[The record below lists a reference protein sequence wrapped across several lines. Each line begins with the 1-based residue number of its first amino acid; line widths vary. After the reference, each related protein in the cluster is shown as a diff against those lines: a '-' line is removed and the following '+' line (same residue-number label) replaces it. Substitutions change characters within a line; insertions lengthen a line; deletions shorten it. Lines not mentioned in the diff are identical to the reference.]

1 MQHDRTT
8 RPTVRLLHEL
18 NDGWC
23 NPFQPRAISDG
34 RWEDA
39 QPLSH
44 LDHPIL
50 TKCRTALTDHT
61 TSNKIISCSQ
71 DLRLIEVRSS
81 QWRAGVWTADD
92 GTRWTLAAGLAKGG
106 HEDREDFY
114 EALKRQCSTPEG
126 RQALLPTE
134 LDWDLLKRETAARV
148 LSEWELSVQDEVRH
162 LLQEASHAGT
172 ARTSIPHPLPPSKRD
187 EQSTKREPL
196 ATVELSITIEDGIE
210 DICLSFIEQSQPG
223 SRLAHRLEYRLLT
236 CIAPPEQGW
245 DKSFDIYS
253 AMEEEGHCSR
263 QISILE
269 KAKSQGHLVTSV
281 PGRVAHVTHRRHIAD
296 ASVEGKAVRALC
308 DIFFVPRTDPDSLPQ
323 CPECERRYRE
333 LPQR

>member
-18 NDGWC
+18 NDGWS
-23 NPFQPRAISDG
+23 NSFQLRAISEE
-34 RWEDA
+34 RWEDI

-50 TKCRTALTDHT
+50 TKCRTALGE
-61 TSNKIISCSQ
+61 NGVPNRPISCSQ
-71 DLRLIEVRSS
+71 DLRLIEIRSS

-92 GTRWTLAAGLAKGG
+92 GTHWTLAAGLAKGG
-106 HEDREDFY
+106 HEDRDDFY

-134 LDWDLLKRETAARV
+134 LDWYLLKRETAAQL
-148 LSEWELSVQDEVRH
+148 LSEWELSVQDKVCQ
-162 LLQEASHAGT
+162 LLQEASHSGT
-172 ARTSIPHPLPPSKRD
+172 ARATIPHPLPPSKRD
-187 EQSTKREPL
+187 QQSTKRETL
-196 ATVELSITIEDGIE
+196 ATVELSITTEDEIE
-210 DICLSFIEQSQPG
+210 DICLSFIEQSKPN

-236 CIAPPEQGW
+236 CIAPPEQDW

-253 AMEEEGHCSR
+253 AMEAEGHCSH

-269 KAKSQGHLVTSV
+269 EAKSQGCLVNSV
-281 PGRVAHVTHRRHIAD
+281 PGCVAHVTHRRHIAD

-308 DIFFVPRTDPDSLPQ
+308 DTFFVPRTDPTPLPR
-323 CPECERRYRE
+323 CAECERRYKE
-333 LPQR
+333 LPRR

>member
-18 NDGWC
+18 NDGWS
-23 NPFQPRAISDG
+23 NSFQLRAISEE
-34 RWEDA
+34 RWEDI

-50 TKCRTALTDHT
+50 TKCRTALGE
-61 TSNKIISCSQ
+61 NGVPNRPISCSQ
-71 DLRLIEVRSS
+71 DLRLIEIRSS

-92 GTRWTLAAGLAKGG
+92 GTHWTLAAGLAKGG
-106 HEDREDFY
+106 HEDRDDFY

-134 LDWDLLKRETAARV
+134 LDWYLLKRETAAQL
-148 LSEWELSVQDEVRH
+148 LSEWELSVQDKVCQ
-162 LLQEASHAGT
+162 LLQEASHSGT
-172 ARTSIPHPLPPSKRD
+172 ARATIPHPLPPSKRD
-187 EQSTKREPL
+187 QQSTKRETL
-196 ATVELSITIEDGIE
+196 ATVELSITTEDGIE
-210 DICLSFIEQSQPG
+210 DICLSFIEQSKPN

-236 CIAPPEQGW
+236 CIAPPEQDW

-253 AMEEEGHCSR
+253 AMEAEGHCSH

-269 KAKSQGHLVTSV
+269 EAKSQGCLVNSV
-281 PGRVAHVTHRRHIAD
+281 PGCVAHVTPRRHIAD

-308 DIFFVPRTDPDSLPQ
+308 DTFFVPRTDPTPLPR
-323 CPECERRYRE
+323 CTECERRYKE
-333 LPQR
+333 LPRR